1 MTKWK
6 RLQHALALV
15 AGITLML
22 PSMAWTEEATASRP
36 VAKAAKLIVPD
47 IALNSEGAFKGTL
60 VDGAKNPLVKTSVML
75 KKDGKL
81 ITTVETDDK
90 GAYTVPSL
98 KPGAYQLEILKQTVA
113 VRLWKPAAAPP
124 KAMKQ
129 LDMAYVPDA
138 NVVRAQLGYL
148 DPVETSLLILGVA
161 GVVLGGVAISEL
173 NQLEDDIQDLKSP

>member
-6 RLQHALALV
+6 RLQQALALV

-22 PSMAWTEEATASRP
+22 PGMAWTEETAAGRP
-36 VAKAAKLIVPD
+36 VAKTAKLIVPD
-47 IALNSEGAFKGTL
+47 VVLNSEGSFQGTL

-75 KKDGKL
+75 KQGGKL
-81 ITTVETDDK
+81 ITTVETNDK
-90 GAYTVPSL
+90 GAYTLPGL

-138 NVVRAQLGYL
+138 NVVRGQLGYL
-148 DPVETSLLILGVA
+148 DPVETSLLILGVT
-161 GVVLGGVAISEL
+161 GVVLGGVAIAEL
-173 NQLEDDIQDLKSP
+173 NSLEDDINDLKSP

>member
-1 MTKWK
+1 MTTWK
-6 RLQHALALV
+6 RLQRALALL
-15 AGITLML
+15 AGITLTL
-22 PSMAWTEEATASRP
+22 PGLAWSEDAPASPP

-47 IALNSEGAFKGTL
+47 VLLNSDGSFKGTL
-60 VDGAKNPLVKTSVML
+60 VDGAKNPLAKTSVIL

-81 ITTVETDDK
+81 ITTVETNEK
-90 GAYTVPSL
+90 GVYTLPGL
-98 KPGAYQLEILKQTVA
+98 KPGAYQLEIHQQTVA

-138 NVVRAQLGYL
+138 NVVRGQLGYL
-148 DPVETSLLILGVA
+148 DPVETSLLILGVT

-173 NQLEDDIQDLKSP
+173 NQLEDDIRDLKSP

>member
-1 MTKWK
+1 MNTWK

-22 PSMAWTEEATASRP
+22 PGLAWTEDSTASPP

-47 IALNSEGAFKGTL
+47 VMLNSDGSFKGTL
-60 VDGAKNPLVKTSVML
+60 VDGAKNPLTKTPVML

-81 ITTVETDDK
+81 ITTVVTNEK
-90 GAYTVPSL
+90 GAYTLPSL

-138 NVVRAQLGYL
+138 SVVRGQLGYL
-148 DPVETSLLILGVA
+148 DPVETSLLILGVT
-161 GVVLGGVAISEL
+161 GVVLGGVAIAEL
-173 NQLEDDIQDLKSP
+173 NGLEDDIDQLKSP